1 MNERIKELR
10 KNYLHLTQQQFADRI
25 KISRNNVAGYEAG
38 SRMPSDAAFSLICRE
53 FNVNEEWLR
62 YGTGEMFKEYDDEVA
77 ESITELLTEDTPFY
91 DIIKSI
97 MITYK
102 KLNPD
107 SRTVI
112 DDFIKQTYDTLKNG
126 GN

>member
-1 MNERIKELR
+1 MNKRLKELR
-10 KNYLHLTQQQFADRI
+10 KNHLHLTQQQFADRI

-38 SRMPSDAAFSLICRE
+38 SRIPSDAAFSLICRE

-62 YGTGEMFKEYDDEVA
+62 TGEGEIFKEYDDEVA
-77 ESITELLTEDTPFY
+77 ESITEMLTEDAPFY

-112 DDFIKQTYDTLKNG
+112 DDFIKQAFDILKSEDN
-126 GN
+126 